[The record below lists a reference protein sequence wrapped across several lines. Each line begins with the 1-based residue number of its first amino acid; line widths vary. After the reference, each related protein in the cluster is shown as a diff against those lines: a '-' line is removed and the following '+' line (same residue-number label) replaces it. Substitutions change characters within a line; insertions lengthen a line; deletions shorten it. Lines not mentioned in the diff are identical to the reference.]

1 MKMKEFLGKQFTKK
15 VPFMGEEVEI
25 KVLTVGSAREIE
37 DLTKKMNKLPEE
49 KRDNLE
55 LLRKVIRMA
64 VIGAE
69 DLTDDELD
77 SFPVSELT
85 DLSQAIMGVGSSEE
99 GNA

>member
-1 MKMKEFLGKQFTKK
+1 MKEFLGKQFTKK

>member
-25 KVLTVGSAREIE
+25 KVLTVGAAREIE
-37 DLTKKMNKLPEE
+37 DMTKKLNKLPEE
-49 KRDNLE
+49 KRDNLD

-69 DLTDDELD
+69 ELTDEELD
-77 SFPVSELT
+77 SFPISELT
-85 DLSQAIMGVGSSEE
+85 ALSQAIMGVSSES
-99 GNA
+99 GNV